1 MVVDE
6 RIMVLFDKFIV
17 YDLMVPQENTT
28 WTGEN
33 VLAAK
38 K

>member
-17 YDLMVPQENTT
+17 YDLMVPQENT

-33 VLAAK
+33 VFAAK